1 MLISHWSEFSHMAI
15 LRQKKRLGIVFILGG
30 HVSSNK
36 KRANGRW
43 ETSISFC
50 HDYNEESLK
59 LTLRNVGPWNHLQ
72 EQVLFHTRVEHAHVT
87 ESSLPQE
94 GVYSPQSPRN
104 TESILH

>member
-36 KRANGRW
+36 KRENGRW

-59 LTLRNVGPWNHLQ
+59 LTLRNVGPL
-72 EQVLFHTRVEHAHVT
+72 ELPTRAGALSHKSRACSCH
-87 ESSLPQE
+87 
-94 GVYSPQSPRN
+94 
-104 TESILH
+104 